1 MMVAARTFLHSLPL
15 AFRLALREMRGGLNG
30 FYIFM
35 LCILLGTAAIAGVNS
50 VARSMTDAIGAR
62 GKEILAADIRF
73 ELKHREAKPDE
84 FAYLKS
90 LGKVSVSSNLRSMV
104 RREDKQNQA
113 LAELKAVDGAYPLYG
128 RFVAEP
134 DQPLADLLKEDG
146 GTYGAVAQP
155 ALLDRLGIKVGDRVL
170 IGDLT
175 FTLRGTIVTE
185 PDQLSDGFLF
195 APRLMIA
202 REALFKTDLLQ
213 PGSLVDHDY
222 RIKLDDP
229 SKKTRILRKES
240 NAKFPEAGW
249 TVRGANNA
257 APALSDNIRR
267 FSEFLTLVGLAAL
280 AAGGVGVANAV
291 SAFLDQKRQVI
302 ASFKSLGAPG
312 HLIVMIYMIQ
322 ILAIAAVAILA
333 GLVIGTIITPVA
345 GYFLKDFI
353 PIPEGF
359 PFYPGALLVA
369 AIFGLLT
376 AIAFS
381 ILPLGR
387 ARLVRATE
395 LFRSQSYDGWRV
407 VPWRY
412 WLGAAIAFM
421 LIAVLAIVSSEDKFI
436 ATSFL
441 VATAGAFVV
450 LRLVAFGISA
460 LARRIPKVNS
470 PALRLAIGNIHRPGA
485 LTASV
490 ILSLGLGLTL
500 LAALA
505 LIEGNLRGNLIGAM
519 SEKAPNFFFV
529 DIQSRDVDG
538 FRKLV
543 QTAAPGGKISEVPML
558 RGRILSFNGEDVTK
572 RNVPQAARWVLQGD
586 RGITYSETLPEKS
599 SIAEG
604 KWWDKGYS
612 GEPLVSFAAEEG
624 RQLGLKLGDTVTVN
638 VLGRNITAK
647 IANFRSVEWR
657 SMSINFVMVF
667 SPNTFRGAPHA
678 WLATLTDPGASAAI
692 ESAVVKQVTDAYP
705 AITSIRVKDA
715 LDIAA
720 DLVAQLAVGVRAA
733 ASIALLVSVL
743 VLAGAIAAGN
753 RARIHDAV
761 VLKTLGA
768 RRTML
773 MRAYLYEY
781 FLLALSA
788 SVFALIAAAAASW
801 YVVTEIMQMPFTF
814 LPGTALTTVAVALLI
829 TAGTGLIGTWSVLG
843 QKAAPVLREL

>member
-1 MMVAARTFLHSLPL
+1 MMIAFGAFAHSLPL
-15 AFRLALREMRGGLNG
+15 ALRLALREMRGGLRG

-50 VARSMTDAIGAR
+50 VARSMTDAIATR
-62 GKEILAADIRF
+62 GKEILAGDIRF
-73 ELKHREAKPDE
+73 ALKHREAKPDE
-84 FAYLKS
+84 FAYLSS
-90 LGKVSVSSNLRSMV
+90 LGTVSVSSSLRSMV
-104 RREDKQNQA
+104 RRQDKQNQA

-128 RFVAEP
+128 RFVADP
-134 DQPLADLLKEDG
+134 DRPLADLLEEDN

-155 ALLDRLGIKVGDRVL
+155 ALLDRLGIKVGDRILV
-170 IGDLT
+170 GDLT
-175 FTLRGTIVTE
+175 FAVRGTIVTE

-202 REALFKTDLLQ
+202 RQALFKTGLLQ

-229 SKKTRILRKES
+229 SKKKHAIRKEAK
-240 NAKFPEAGW
+240 AKFPEAGW
-249 TVRGANNA
+249 AIRGANNA

-267 FSEFLTLVGLAAL
+267 FSQFLALVGLAAL

-322 ILAIAAVAILA
+322 ILAIAAVAIVA
-333 GLVIGTIITPVA
+333 GLAIGTIVTPIA
-345 GYFLKDFI
+345 GYFLKGFI
-353 PIPEGF
+353 PIPVGF

-369 AIFGLLT
+369 ALFGLLT

-395 LFRSQSYDGWRV
+395 LFRAQSYEGWRV

-412 WLGAAIAFM
+412 WGGAAIAFA
-421 LIAVLAIVSSEDKFI
+421 LIAALAIVSSEDKFI

-441 VATAGAFVV
+441 AATAGAFVV
-450 LRLVAFGISA
+450 LRLVAFGVSA
-460 LARRIPKVNS
+460 LARRMPKVRS
-470 PALRLAIGNIHRPGA
+470 PALRLAVGNIHRPGA

-505 LIEGNLRGNLIGAM
+505 LVEGNLRSNLIGAM
-519 SEKAPNFFFV
+519 SQRAPNFFFV
-529 DIQSRDVDG
+529 DIQGTDVNG
-538 FRKLV
+538 FRKVV
-543 QTAAPGGKISEVPML
+543 QAAAPEGRISEVPML
-558 RGRILSFNGEDVTK
+558 RGRILAFNGEDVAK
-572 RNVPQAARWVLQGD
+572 RKVPPAARWVLQGD
-586 RGITYSETLPEKS
+586 RGITYSEAVPENS
-599 SIAEG
+599 SLTEG
-604 KWWDKGYS
+604 KWWDKDYN

-638 VLGRNITAK
+638 VLGRNITAR
-647 IANFRSVEWR
+647 IANFRTVEWR

-667 SPNTFRGAPHA
+667 SPDTFKGAPHA
-678 WLATLTDPGASAAI
+678 WLATLTDPGASAAV
-692 ESAVVKQVTDAYP
+692 ESAVLRQVTDAYP
-705 AITSIRVKDA
+705 AITTIRVKDA
-715 LDIAA
+715 LDVAA
-720 DLVAQLAVGVRAA
+720 DLIGQLAVGVRAA
-733 ASIALLVSVL
+733 ASLALIVSVL

-768 RRTML
+768 RRIML

-788 SVFALIAAAAASW
+788 SIFALIAATAASW
-801 YVVTEIMQMPFTF
+801 YVVTQIMELPFTF
-814 LPGTALTTVAVALLI
+814 LPGTALTTVIVALVI

>member
-1 MMVAARTFLHSLPL
+1 MMVTARTFFSSLPL
-15 AFRLALREMRGGLNG
+15 AFRLALREMRGGLKG

-50 VARSMTDAIGAR
+50 VARAMTDAITSR
-62 GKEILAADIRF
+62 GREILAADIRF

-84 FAYLKS
+84 FTYLSS
-90 LGKVSVSSNLRSMV
+90 LGKVSTSSNLRSMV
-104 RREDKQNQA
+104 RREDKSNQA

-128 RFVAEP
+128 RLVAQP
-134 DQPLADLLKEDG
+134 DQPLADLLKQEG
-146 GTYGAVAQP
+146 STYGALAQP
-155 ALLDRLGIKVGDRVL
+155 SLLDRLGIRVGDRIL

-175 FTLRGTIVTE
+175 FVVRGTIVSE

-202 REALFKTDLLQ
+202 REALLKTGLLQ
-213 PGSLVDHDY
+213 PGSLVDHNY
-222 RIKLDDP
+222 RIKLNDP
-229 SKKTRILRKES
+229 SKKTRALRKQANE
-240 NAKFPEAGW
+240 KFPEAGW

-322 ILAIAAVAILA
+322 ILAIAAAAILA
-333 GLVIGTIITPVA
+333 GLIVGMIITPIA
-345 GYFLKDFI
+345 AYFLRDFM
-353 PIPEGF
+353 PVPEGF
-359 PFYPGALLVA
+359 PFYPRALLIA
-369 AIFGLLT
+369 ALFGFLT
-376 AIAFS
+376 ATAFS

-395 LFRSQSYDGWRV
+395 LFRSQSYDGWRI

-412 WLGAAIAFM
+412 WIGAAIAFL
-421 LIAVLAIVSSEDKFI
+421 LIAVLAILSSEDKFI
-436 ATSFL
+436 ASSFL
-441 VATAGAFVV
+441 LATAGAFIV

-460 LARRIPKVNS
+460 LARRVPKVRS
-470 PALRLAIGNIHRPGA
+470 PALRLAVGNIHRPGA
-485 LTASV
+485 LTSSV
-490 ILSLGLGLTL
+490 VLSLGLGLTL

-505 LIEGNLRGNLIGAM
+505 LVEGNLRGNLVGAM

-529 DIQSRDVDG
+529 DIQGRDVEN

-543 QTAAPGGKISEVPML
+543 QAAVPSGKIAEVPML
-558 RGRILSFNGEDVTK
+558 RGRILAFNGEDVSK
-572 RNVPQAARWVLQGD
+572 RDVPQAARWVLQGD
-586 RGITYSETLPEKS
+586 RGITYSETLPENS
-599 SIAEG
+599 SLAEG
-604 KWWDKGYS
+604 KWWEKGYG

-624 RQLGLKLGDTVTVN
+624 RELGLKLGDTVTVN

-667 SPNTFRGAPHA
+667 SPNTFKGAPHA
-678 WLATLTDPGASAAI
+678 WLATLTDPAATAAV
-692 ESAVVKQVTDAYP
+692 ESAVMKQVTDAYP
-705 AITSIRVKDA
+705 AITTIRVKDA

-720 DLVAQLAVGVRAA
+720 GLIAQLAVGVRAA
-733 ASIALLVSVL
+733 ASVALIVSVL
-743 VLAGAIAAGN
+743 VLSGAIAAGN

-788 SVFALIAAAAASW
+788 SVFALIAATAASW

-814 LPGTALTTVAVALLI
+814 LPATAFTTVIVALAI

>member
-1 MMVAARTFLHSLPL
+1 MMVAARTFFVSLPL
-15 AFRLALREMRGGLNG
+15 AFRLGLREMRGGLNG

-50 VARSMTDAIGAR
+50 VARSMTDGIATR

-73 ELKHREAKPDE
+73 QLKHREAKPDE

-90 LGKVSVSSNLRSMV
+90 LGRVSLSSNLRSMV

-113 LAELKAVDGAYPLYG
+113 LAELKAVDNAYPLYG
-128 RFVAEP
+128 RFVAQP
-134 DQPLADLLKEDG
+134 DRPLADLLKDDN

-155 ALLDRLGIKVGDRVL
+155 ALLDRLEIKVGDRILV
-170 IGDLT
+170 GDLA
-175 FTLRGTIVTE
+175 FTLRGTIVAE
-185 PDQLSDGFLF
+185 PDQLSEGFLF

-202 REALFKTDLLQ
+202 REALFKTGLLQ

-222 RIKLDDP
+222 RIKLGDP
-229 SKKTRILRKES
+229 SRKTRSLRKE
-240 NAKFPEAGW
+240 AKEKFPEAGW

-333 GLVIGTIITPVA
+333 GLLAGVVITPVA

-353 PIPEGF
+353 PVPEGF
-359 PFYPGALLVA
+359 PFYPRALLVA
-369 AIFGLLT
+369 AMFGLLT

-412 WLGAAIAFM
+412 WAGAALAFI
-421 LIAVLAIVSSEDKFI
+421 LIAALAILSSEDKFI

-460 LARRIPKVNS
+460 LARRLPKVHS
-470 PALRLAIGNIHRPGA
+470 PALRLAVGNIHRPGA

-505 LIEGNLRGNLIGAM
+505 LIEGNLRGNLVGAM

-529 DIQSRDVDG
+529 DIQGRDVDG

-543 QTAAPGGKISEVPML
+543 QAAAPGGRISEVPML
-558 RGRILSFNGEDVTK
+558 RGRILAFNGEDVTK

-586 RGITYSETLPEKS
+586 RGITYSETPPEKS
-599 SIAEG
+599 SLSEG
-604 KWWDKGYS
+604 KWWAKDYS

-638 VLGRNITAK
+638 VLGRNITAR
-647 IANFRSVEWR
+647 IANFRTVEWR

-678 WLATLTDPGASAAI
+678 WLATLTDPAAGPAV
-692 ESAVVKQVTDAYP
+692 ESAVMKQVTDAYP
-705 AITSIRVKDA
+705 TITTIRVKDA
-715 LDIAA
+715 LDVAAGLIAE
-720 DLVAQLAVGVRAA
+720 LAVGVRAA
-733 ASIALLVSVL
+733 ASIALIVSVL

-768 RRTML
+768 RRAML

-781 FLLALSA
+781 FLLAFAA

-801 YVVTEIMQMPFTF
+801 YVVTEIMDMPFTF
-814 LPGTALTTVAVALLI
+814 LPGTALTTVVIALLV